1 MQKIC
6 ALFLIPIIMA
16 GFSSS
21 AQAVTFSATG
31 DQRTDIV
38 ENYII
43 DEAGTTSD
51 NAGLHNYPRLRM
63 GLTHDTS
70 FLSDDLNLHLE
81 TEHDLELMDFDGNNI
96 TWRPRSLYAAFA
108 WQKAFHL
115 RLGLMTSHWGMGLLA
130 NNGLTDRDAQTDL
143 FSDPR
148 SGDRML
154 RAMAVVPIPAAQS
167 AFVLSGDLMTSF
179 QLGENGTHVVL
190 GDDIMLPEDNAQQI
204 VAAWKTD
211 LGPTF
216 QGGLYGV
223 HRWQQSPDQSYLEI
237 TVADLFLSTT
247 VALSDTWS
255 LKAQSETAT
264 VFGITDLGST
274 PTYPEHDVF
283 QIGSALSLSLNS
295 QQLGFVLDGLWASG
309 DQNFDDNVQN
319 GFKTDINF
327 NQGLLLHNRLLTD
340 MSSQSVVTASNLSLT
355 GVPSEDLNRFP
366 NRGSIANTK
375 SLFPKV
381 WYKPVKGLKVY
392 GGALLAWTDVALA
405 DPFQTK
411 MTGGIPSNAFKGS
424 PGDWLGLEIDIGLQ
438 HHFSF
443 SYWGGMDIGLEAAW
457 LQPGDAF
464 INATGDSLN
473 TIMGSRAF
481 VSFQL

>member
-1 MQKIC
+1 MQKISSL
-6 ALFLIPIIMA
+6 LFIPIIAM
-16 GFSSS
+16 GFSSA
-21 AQAVTFSATG
+21 AQGISLSATG

-38 ENYII
+38 ESYIV
-43 DEAGTTSD
+43 DETGTISD
-51 NAGLHNYPRLRM
+51 NAGLHNYPRLRV

-70 FLSDDLNLHLE
+70 LLSDKLNLRLE
-81 TEHDLELMDFDGNNI
+81 TEHDLELMDFDSNNI
-96 TWRPRSLYAAFA
+96 TWRPRALYASFA
-108 WQKAFHL
+108 WQKAFQL
-115 RLGLMTSHWGMGLLA
+115 RLGLMTSQWGMGLLA

-148 SGDRML
+148 SGDRMV
-154 RAMAVVPIPAAQS
+154 RAMAVIPIPAAQS
-167 AFVLSGDLMTSF
+167 VFVLSGDLMTSF

-204 VAAWKTD
+204 VAAWKTN
-211 LGPTF
+211 LGHTF
-216 QGGLYGV
+216 QGGVYGV
-223 HRWQQSPDQSYLEI
+223 HRWQQSPNQSYLEI
-237 TVADLFLSTT
+237 TVADLFLSTKVNLT
-247 VALSDTWS
+247 ENWS
-255 LKAQSETAT
+255 LQAQSETAA
-264 VFGITDLGST
+264 VFGVTDLGST

-283 QIGSALSLSLNS
+283 QIGSALSITINNK
-295 QQLGFVLDGLWASG
+295 QLGFVLDGLWASG

-340 MSSQSVVTASNLSLT
+340 MTSQSVVTASNLSLT
-355 GVPSEDLNRFP
+355 GVPAEDLNRFP
-366 NRGSIANTK
+366 NRGSITNNK

-381 WYKPVKGLKVY
+381 WYKPVTGLKVY
-392 GGALLAWTDVALA
+392 GGALLAWTDVPLA

-411 MTGGIPSNAFKGS
+411 MTGGMPSNAFKGS

-443 SYWGGMDIGLEAAW
+443 SKWGGMDIGLEAAW

-464 INATGDSLN
+464 INTTGDSLN
-473 TIMGSRAF
+473 TILGSRAF